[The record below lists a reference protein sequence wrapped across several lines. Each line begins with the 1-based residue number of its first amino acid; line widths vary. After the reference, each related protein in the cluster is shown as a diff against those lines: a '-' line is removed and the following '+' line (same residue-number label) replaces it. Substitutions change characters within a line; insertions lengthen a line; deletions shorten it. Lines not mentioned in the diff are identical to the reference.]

1 MEITSGTKR
10 RIIESHIIDSAL
22 TITDTKPDEISPD
35 EPDIKDNPKESPS
48 FLSLSG
54 LILFL

>member
-22 TITDTKPDEISPD
+22 TITDTKHDEISPD
-35 EPDIKDNPKESPS
+35 EPNIKDNPMENPS

-54 LILFL
+54 LTLFL